1 MQPGLAYC
9 EGSGES
15 NSVPYV
21 FEVNALPLRHFPSPP
36 MIFTG
41 LGCSENY
48 EYCLIL
54 FLPQNTR
61 MSWSECLYSPM
72 HTLQLKP
79 CCDVGHLGDDDV
91 ALISD

>member
-15 NSVPYV
+15 NSVPYA
-21 FEVNALPLRHFPSPP
+21 FEVNTLPLSHFPSPP

-54 FLPQNTR
+54 FFFSYLRIQ
-61 MSWSECLYSPM
+61 ECLGVNICI
-72 HTLQLKP
+72 LP
-79 CCDVGHLGDDDV
+79 CIHCN
-91 ALISD
+91 